1 MVAASLSGA
10 HFRRHE
16 MRAPRGVKRAIKG
29 LCMDVDRVQSE
40 ELATWNEK
48 YMAALFEMDKGRLNQ
63 RITDAEI
70 AVAKRTRELFQG
82 DGDTSSGTQLRERKA
97 LEAAFYA
104 LQALRSIAQG
114 DRGAARRS
122 FAA

>member
-1 MVAASLSGA
+1 MLTFGA
-10 HFRRHE
+10 TKCEHLG
-16 MRAPRGVKRAIKG
+16 GVKRTIKG
-29 LCMDVDRVQSE
+29 FCMDVDRVQSE
-40 ELATWNEK
+40 ELATWKEK
-48 YMAALFEMDKGRLNQ
+48 YMAALFEMDKRRLNQ
-63 RITDAEI
+63 RITDAEM
-70 AVAKRTRELFQG
+70 AVAKRTRELFQS

-104 LQALRSIAQG
+104 LQALRSIAQS